1 MEGLRGLLGGA
12 AYGFT
17 VVAISHPLDTV
28 KTRQQAIAS
37 HGRLGMGGA
46 LLRTVS
52 AEGPLALYKGFWP
65 AFAGSVMFRSVPF
78 LAYTSSTTFLRARSE
93 WLDASPV
100 ALAALG
106 GAAGGLSRSV
116 LETPFELAK
125 TRRQVNLD
133 WAWSVRS
140 LSRGMAITTLRNV
153 SVISLFWVFVEL
165 SKDTREAMTSNR
177 TIQSFLAG
185 GGCSVAAWA
194 VVFPLD
200 TLKARIQ
207 ASSDASAKGTS
218 GKGAAGAAG
227 AAGAVGAVGGAGGA
241 GATGAAG
248 VAGRAGSIAEGA
260 VSRGVSTPTSA
271 VSAATSPPVRGVAE
285 ILHHAKSVYHTSN
298 MGGIGGF
305 YRGFGAGLARPLVAN
320 GLGFVVY
327 DKIMAYMKGAGDG

>member
-1 MEGLRGLLGGA
+1 MATPTTTTPPPPSPLLEGLRGLLGGA

-78 LAYTSSTTFLRARSE
+78 LAYTSSTAFLRAQSE
-93 WLDASPV
+93 WLNTSPV

-140 LSRGMAITTLRNV
+140 LSRGMAITSLRNV

-207 ASSDASAKGTS
+207 ASSDASTKGTS
-218 GKGAAGAAG
+218 GEGAAGA
-227 AAGAVGAVGGAGGA
+227 
-241 GATGAAG
+241 
-248 VAGRAGSIAEGA
+248 AGRAGSIAEGA
-260 VSRGVSTPTSA
+260 LSRGVSTPTSA
-271 VSAATSPPVRGVAE
+271 VSAATPPPVRGVAE
-285 ILHHAKSVYHTSN
+285 ILHHAKSMYHTSN